1 MENVSMFRDAFLKG
15 DLMSKGQPLKSVI
28 GRRWQ
33 SFARASKPVEGAQ
46 RGRQFIQLCKNYVIQ
61 HSLQIKQD
69 TVLN

>member
-1 MENVSMFRDAFLKG
+1 
-15 DLMSKGQPLKSVI
+15 MSEGQPLKSVI

-46 RGRQFIQLCKNYVIQ
+46 RGRQFVQLCKNYVIQ